1 MLPHH
6 GVLAQNDPTFT
17 STPPAGITYGATYDY
32 TITVNDLD
40 GDDLEVVLQ
49 SGPLPAGISL
59 IDNLDGTYN
68 LNGTPS
74 ESGTFPIILEVRE
87 VLNNAN
93 NEPQAFN
100 IEIAKAP
107 LNVIA
112 DDQTIT
118 YGDAIPT
125 LTFSYNSAD
134 FVNSETDAVI
144 DVDPDISTTATIV
157 SDAGTYPITLADG
170 SDDNYSFIF
179 TQATLEI
186 TQASQTITFTDP
198 ADKTYGDADFD
209 LVASSDSGLPV
220 DFSIVSGPATLSG
233 STVTITGA
241 GTVVVEATQAGNIN
255 YTAATPVQQSFEV
268 AKAPLNVIADDQ
280 TITYGDAIPTL
291 TFSYQ
296 PSDFVNSETDAV
308 VDVDPDISTTATA
321 GSDVGTYPITLA
333 DGSDDNYSFIFT
345 QANLEITQAS
355 QTISFTDPAD
365 KTYGDADFDLV
376 ASSDSGLPVSFSI
389 ISGPATI
396 SGSTVTITG
405 AGTVVVEATQAGN
418 INYTAATPVQQSFE
432 VAKAP
437 LNVIADD
444 QTITYGDAL
453 PTLTF
458 SFNAADFVNSETE
471 AVIDVDPDISTTATA
486 GSDVGNYP
494 ITLADGSDDNY
505 SFIFTQATLEIT
517 PANQTIT
524 FTDPAD
530 KTYGDADFDLV
541 ASSDS
546 GLPVSFSIISGP
558 ATLSG
563 STVTITGAGTLVV
576 EATQAGDVNY
586 TAATPVQQSF
596 EIAEAPLN
604 VIADDQTIT
613 YGDAI
618 PTLTFSFN
626 ATDFVNSETEA
637 VIDVDPDISTTAT
650 AGSDVGTYPIVLAD
664 GSDDNYSFIFT
675 QATLEIT
682 QASQTITFTDPADKT
697 YGDADFD
704 LVASSDAGLPVS
716 FSIISGPATLSG
728 STVTIIGA
736 GTVVVEATQAG
747 DVNYTAATP
756 VQQSFEVAKAP
767 LNVIADDQTITYG
780 DAIPT
785 LTFSFNAADF
795 VNSETEAVIDVDPDI
810 STTATIAS
818 DAGTYPITL
827 ADGSDDNYTFLFTDA
842 TLEITQAS
850 QTITFTDPTD
860 KTYGDADFDLV
871 ASSDAGLPVDF
882 SIISGSATLSGS
894 TVTII
899 GAGTVVVEAT
909 QAGDVNYT
917 AATPV
922 QQSFEVAKAPLNVIA
937 DDQTITYGDAIPTLT
952 FSYQS
957 SDFVNSETAA
967 VIDVDP
973 DITTTAT
980 IASDAGTYPIT
991 LADGNDDNYTFLFT
1005 DATLE
1010 ITQASQTIT
1019 FTDPTDKTYGDADF
1033 DLVASSDAGLPVS
1046 FSIISGPATLTGSI
1060 VTITGAGTVV
1070 VEATQA
1076 GNINYTAATP
1086 EQQSFEVA
1094 KAPLNVIADDQTITY
1109 GDAIPALTFSFNAT
1123 DFVNSETQ
1131 AVIDVDPNIS
1141 TTATIVSN
1149 AGTYPITLADGNDD
1163 NYTFLFTDATL
1174 EITQASQTITFT
1186 DPADKT
1192 YGDADFNLVAS
1203 SDSGLP
1209 VSFSIIS
1216 GPATLS
1222 GSTVTITGA
1231 GTVVVE
1237 ATQAGN
1243 INYTAATPVQQSF
1256 EVGNATASITFTQLL
1271 KNFNGSPKSADFTTT
1286 PEGLNT
1292 IVTYN
1297 SSSTIPTNPGSYDI
1311 EVTIDESN
1319 YEGTASATFVINGAP
1334 NVTAI
1339 GPFNYNEDESPI
1351 SNILLLNY
1359 FSDVEDSPSQLNFSL
1374 IGRTNSSLYNSFTLA
1389 GNQISFSLAANA
1401 FGSSTIT
1408 IRCTDSNG
1416 LSTDQSFTINVG
1428 PVQDDPLFTSTPQI
1442 SVNEDFTYQYNIT
1455 ATDADPSDELSISN
1469 QLALPAWL
1477 SLTYNGDG
1485 TALLTGTP
1493 NNNQVGNYGVALEV
1507 NDGNGNTAQQLF
1519 NIEVINTNDEPII
1532 TSTPVLTASL
1542 NTLYSYTFTASD
1554 VDLGDELTTTVNQK
1568 PSWITATE
1576 TEPGKLVLSGT
1587 PTNSDREESTDVS
1600 ITVSD
1605 LADAETTQN
1614 FTISVN
1620 FPNSAPVFISSPVQ
1634 EVNEDEQYAYNIAID
1649 DLDNDTYTV
1658 EALLLPSWLNFSENN
1673 NNYSLQGRPL
1683 NEHVGSHQVIL
1694 RVEDQ
1699 LGANTTQNY
1708 TVEVINL
1715 NDTPVFVTTPILEA
1729 QQNNTYNLPLE
1740 VLDVDANEELTFS
1753 FIQQP
1758 NWLTINASN
1767 TLTGTPNREDVEN
1780 SPHVVEIKVEDNAG
1794 ASDTL
1799 SFSIEVKY
1807 ENSAPTLDPVPEL
1820 IELTED
1826 DLAIKAIQLTGI
1838 TAGEEN
1844 NQSISISIDNSNE
1857 ALFESFSL
1865 NYTSPQSTAEISYQ
1879 LKADAFGEAVINITV
1894 TDDGA
1899 EDINAVS
1906 DSFTIAVEGVND
1918 APVFNSNPV
1927 VKAQSN
1933 TAYTYNIEVDDD
1945 DPADLLTISQVVGPS
1960 WLSVTN
1966 QNNRSAVLTGMVPE
1980 TATSEQITLR
1990 VTDESGEFAEQA
2002 FTIQINTQPVIN
2014 NYEVE
2019 LNEDEAFILNS
2030 DLLNTLYS
2038 DEDDDPFTKI
2048 ILNWGAGS
2056 ITSNGVEITKGQELD
2071 ISEGVALTYKAPD
2084 NYSGT
2089 QTISYIVSDPFIFSE
2104 EAIITLT
2111 FLPVNDA
2118 PTITN
2123 IESET
2128 LEYVQGSSPI
2138 QITSSITIS
2147 DIDDQMIDSAWV
2159 KVSSSYNQS
2168 EDELILETDAEV
2180 TSRFERNSGTLL
2192 ITGQLSKSEYEIILS
2207 EVAYFN
2213 SNELTDDTTLKS
2225 ISFQISDGDSL
2236 SNVLSRSLVISE
2248 VLPELEI
2255 YTAFTPNGDGIN
2267 DTWRFPN
2274 IDQFEDVHVK
2284 ISDLN
2289 GREIFNCRGQA
2300 CEWDGVYNGEVLPAG
2315 TYFYNVSLNG
2325 GRRKYDGTVTII
2337 K

>member
-1 MLPHH
+1 MCRAFLKGINFSKIFIGLIVLMLQQHQL
-6 GVLAQNDPTFT
+6 LAQNNPTFT
-17 STPPAGITYGATYDY
+17 STPSAGITYGETYDY
-32 TITVNDLD
+32 LVEVT
-40 GDDLEVVLQ
+40 DLEDDGIDVVIQ
-49 SGPLPAGISL
+49 SGSLPGGL
-59 IDNLDGTYN
+59 NFTDNLDGTYSIA
-68 LNGTPS
+68 GDPT
-74 ESGTFPIILEVRE
+74 EAGTFPITLEVRE

-93 NEPQAFN
+93 SNTQAFN
-100 IEIAKAP
+100 IEVAKAQ

-112 DDQTIT
+112 DNKTITYGDALPTLTFSFNAADFVNSETEAVIDVDPNISTTATIASNAGTYPITLANGSDDNYSFIFTDATLEIAQASQTITFTDPADKTYGDADFNLVASSDSGLPVDFSIVSGPAALSGSIVTITGAGTVVVEATQAGDVNYTSATPVQQSFEVAKAQLNVIADNKNIT

-125 LTFSYNSAD
+125 LTFSFNATD
-134 FVNSETDAVI
+134 FVNSETEAVI
-144 DVDPDISTTATIV
+144 DVDPDISTTATIA
-157 SDAGTYPITLADG
+157 SDAGTYPITLVDG

-198 ADKTYGDADFD
+198 ADKTYGDADFN
-209 LVASSDSGLPV
+209 LIASSDSGLPV

-241 GTVVVEATQAGNIN
+241 GTVVVEATQAG
-255 YTAATPVQQSFEV
+255 
-268 AKAPLNVIADDQ
+268 
-280 TITYGDAIPTL
+280 
-291 TFSYQ
+291 
-296 PSDFVNSETDAV
+296 
-308 VDVDPDISTTATA
+308 
-321 GSDVGTYPITLA
+321 
-333 DGSDDNYSFIFT
+333 
-345 QANLEITQAS
+345 
-355 QTISFTDPAD
+355 
-365 KTYGDADFDLV
+365 
-376 ASSDSGLPVSFSI
+376 
-389 ISGPATI
+389 
-396 SGSTVTITG
+396 
-405 AGTVVVEATQAGN
+405 
-418 INYTAATPVQQSFE
+418 
-432 VAKAP
+432 
-437 LNVIADD
+437 
-444 QTITYGDAL
+444 
-453 PTLTF
+453 
-458 SFNAADFVNSETE
+458 
-471 AVIDVDPDISTTATA
+471 
-486 GSDVGNYP
+486 
-494 ITLADGSDDNY
+494 
-505 SFIFTQATLEIT
+505 
-517 PANQTIT
+517 
-524 FTDPAD
+524 
-530 KTYGDADFDLV
+530 
-541 ASSDS
+541 
-546 GLPVSFSIISGP
+546 
-558 ATLSG
+558 
-563 STVTITGAGTLVV
+563 
-576 EATQAGDVNY
+576 
-586 TAATPVQQSF
+586 
-596 EIAEAPLN
+596 
-604 VIADDQTIT
+604 
-613 YGDAI
+613 
-618 PTLTFSFN
+618 
-626 ATDFVNSETEA
+626 
-637 VIDVDPDISTTAT
+637 
-650 AGSDVGTYPIVLAD
+650 
-664 GSDDNYSFIFT
+664 
-675 QATLEIT
+675 
-682 QASQTITFTDPADKT
+682 
-697 YGDADFD
+697 
-704 LVASSDAGLPVS
+704 
-716 FSIISGPATLSG
+716 
-728 STVTIIGA
+728 
-736 GTVVVEATQAG
+736 

-756 VQQSFEVAKAP
+756 VQQSFEVAKAQ
-767 LNVIADDQTITYG
+767 LNVIADNKTITYG

-818 DAGTYPITL
+818 DAGTYSITL
-827 ADGSDDNYTFLFTDA
+827 ADGSDDNYSFIFTQA

-850 QTITFTDPTD
+850 QTITFTDPAD
-860 KTYGDADFDLV
+860 KTYGDADFNLI
-871 ASSDAGLPVDF
+871 ASSDSGLPVDF
-882 SIISGSATLSGS
+882 SI
-894 TVTII
+894 
-899 GAGTVVVEAT
+899 
-909 QAGDVNYT
+909 
-917 AATPV
+917 
-922 QQSFEVAKAPLNVIA
+922 F
-937 DDQTITYGDAIPTLT
+937 
-952 FSYQS
+952 
-957 SDFVNSETAA
+957 
-967 VIDVDP
+967 
-973 DITTTAT
+973 
-980 IASDAGTYPIT
+980 
-991 LADGNDDNYTFLFT
+991 
-1005 DATLE
+1005 
-1010 ITQASQTIT
+1010 
-1019 FTDPTDKTYGDADF
+1019 
-1033 DLVASSDAGLPVS
+1033 
-1046 FSIISGPATLTGSI
+1046 SGPATLSGSI

-1070 VEATQA
+1070 VEATQT
-1076 GNINYTAATP
+1076 GDINYTAATP
-1086 EQQSFEVA
+1086 VQQSFEVA
-1094 KAPLNVIADDQTITY
+1094 KAQLNVIADNKTITY
-1109 GDAIPALTFSFNAT
+1109 GDAIPTLTFSFNAA
-1123 DFVNSETQ
+1123 DFVNSETE
-1131 AVIDVDPNIS
+1131 AVIDVDPDIS
-1141 TTATIVSN
+1141 TTATIASD

-1237 ATQAGN
+1237 ATQAGDV
-1243 INYTAATPVQQSF
+1243 NYTAATPVQHSF
-1256 EVGNATASITFTQLL
+1256 EVAKATATITFTQLL

-1292 IVTYN
+1292 TVTYN
-1297 SSSTIPTNPGSYDI
+1297 NSSTIPTIPGSYDI

-1334 NVTAI
+1334 NVTSI

-1359 FSDVEDSPSQLNFSL
+1359 FSDVEDNPSQLNFSL

-1389 GNQISFSLAANA
+1389 GNEISLSLAANA
-1401 FGSSTIT
+1401 FGSSIIT

-1416 LSTDQSFTINVG
+1416 LSTDQSFTINVA
-1428 PVQDDPLFTSTPQI
+1428 PVQDDPLFTSTPQV

-1455 ATDADPSDELSISN
+1455 AADADPSDELSITN

-1477 SLTYNGDG
+1477 SLTDNGDG

-1493 NNNQVGNYGVALEV
+1493 NNTQVGNYGVALEV

-1519 NIEVINTNDEPII
+1519 NIEVINTNDKPII

-1542 NTLYSYTFTASD
+1542 NTLYSYTFTATD
-1554 VDLGDELTTTVNQK
+1554 VDPGDELTTTVNQK

-1587 PTNSDREESTDVS
+1587 PTNNDRDESTDVS

-1620 FPNSAPVFISSPVQ
+1620 FPNSAPVFTSSPQ
-1634 EVNEDEQYAYNIAID
+1634 LEVNEDELYQYEIAVNDI
-1649 DLDNDTYTV
+1649 DNDSYTL
-1658 EALLLPSWLNFSENN
+1658 EALLKPDWLNFTNENDQ
-1673 NNYSLQGRPL
+1673 YSLQGTPL
-1683 NEHVGSHQVIL
+1683 NEDVGTHQVIL
-1694 RVEDQ
+1694 RVQDQ

-1708 TVEVINL
+1708 TIEVINV

-1729 QQNNTYNLPLE
+1729 QQNNTYNLLLE
-1740 VLDVDANEELTFS
+1740 VLDVDANDELTFS

-1758 NWLTINASN
+1758 TWLTINASN

-1807 ENSAPTLDPVPEL
+1807 ENSAPTLDPVPEQ

-1826 DLAIKAIQLTGI
+1826 DLAIKTILLTGI

-1844 NQSISISIDNSNE
+1844 NQSISTSIDNSNE

-1899 EDINAVS
+1899 EDINSIS

-1918 APVFNSNPV
+1918 APVFNSDPV

-1933 TAYTYNIEVDDD
+1933 TAYTYNIEVDDA

-2056 ITSNGVEITKGQELD
+2056 ITSNGAEITKGQELD

-2089 QTISYIVSDPFIFSE
+2089 QTISYTVSDPFIFSE

-2128 LEYVQGSSPI
+2128 LEYVQGASPI

-2159 KVSSSYNQS
+2159 KISSSYNQS

-2213 SNELTDDTTLKS
+2213 SNELTDDTTPKS

-2236 SNVLSRSLVISE
+2236 SNVLSRNLVISE

-2274 IDQFEDVHVK
+2274 IDQFEDVQIK

-2289 GREIFNCRGQA
+2289 GREIFNCRGQT
-2300 CEWDGVYNGEVLPAG
+2300 CEWDGVYNSEVLPAG